1 MSRFRDNLQ
10 NRRLGMEESD
20 RLARV
25 AMLVELAEKT
35 FGNREKAHRWLHK
48 RLCLL
53 DNRRP
58 IDLIQTT
65 TGRRLIEDVLA
76 KITWGAT
83 A

>member
-1 MSRFRDNLQ
+1 
-10 NRRLGMEESD
+10 MEESD

-35 FGNREKAHRWLHK
+35 FGNREKAHRWLRK